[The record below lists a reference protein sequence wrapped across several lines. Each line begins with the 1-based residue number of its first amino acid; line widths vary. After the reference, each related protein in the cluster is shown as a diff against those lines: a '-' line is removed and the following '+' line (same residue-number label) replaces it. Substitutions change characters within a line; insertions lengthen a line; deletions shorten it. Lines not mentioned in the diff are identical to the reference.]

1 MLYNFIRWIIFF
13 AIIGLVLLIINK
25 SRIKQYK
32 KFSKAVIIIVALIC
46 FSQWNIP
53 FENYIYSFPS
63 LEKSFNY
70 CSTTKQVEIFGF
82 FEEENSGL
90 VLYESE
96 HGYSNYIAQK
106 TNKGWKISNIKTYD
120 VECVKVEDNY
130 NILVYRI
137 KNTHD
142 RYILISTDFTDM
154 IAEITDSKGNKFR
167 YVEDNDDFSNHVTYF
182 NCYSGNDFDYL
193 VYINGEK
200 IDLKK

>member
-182 NCYSGNDFDYL
+182 RCYSGNDFDYL